1 MKQKLQLKEKIT
13 QELEETYGKNSVYLI
28 KTEGFD
34 LTTNPKGRNNKL
46 SRSDWADGVV
56 QQLFSNIDRNTIR
69 KEKPRVQSSGEFN
82 FSYIKFAIDDSGKI
96 YGVVSGKSSFHKM
109 YPSDV
114 WFYKFADDSKK
125 ELKKYMND
133 NTLKWYK
140 DEILIL
146 KNDEPLDSKEAYRKE
161 KEMKKLFC
169 LFD

>member
-1 MKQKLQLKEKIT
+1 
-13 QELEETYGKNSVYLI
+13 
-28 KTEGFD
+28 
-34 LTTNPKGRNNKL
+34 
-46 SRSDWADGVV
+46 
-56 QQLFSNIDRNTIR
+56 
-69 KEKPRVQSSGEFN
+69 
-82 FSYIKFAIDDSGKI
+82 
-96 YGVVSGKSSFHKM
+96 M